1 MVAHLLFHESTYC
14 ISIEPLLPSRYTTGL
29 HRLDNVH
36 TGLVPHFLCQLKA
49 LGPRVDPDPR
59 MAGISLKAEY
69 DSRKPV
75 EMCLAYSMSTRERIL
90 VKSYLAKNQLNILIY
105 GLGLHTLVNSNILRC
120 G

>member
-14 ISIEPLLPSRYTTGL
+14 ISIELLLPSRYTTDL

-49 LGPRVDPDPR
+49 LGLRVDPDPR

-90 VKSYLAKNQLNILIY
+90 AKSYLAKNQLNILIY